1 MAIKFIYNSNQTV
14 QTDRH
19 IESRCMM
26 KSYSKYLLRR
36 ILYMV
41 VTLFIIITTTF
52 LLLQFLPGTPFAN
65 QDQLTAT
72 QLALLNEKYGLDQP
86 FLQRYATYLSNVL
99 KGDLGYSFQFNNLPV
114 TQIIAD
120 RAGPSMQLGL
130 QAMILGTFVG
140 TILGIIAAVKQNTW
154 IDTLTSI
161 FAIGGRSVP
170 NFVFAVI
177 LQFIFAVW
185 LSVLPIAF
193 WREGFRSTILP
204 TLALSISPMAEA
216 ARFIR
221 TEMIEVLNSDYIEL
235 ARAKGFSRFYIIA
248 KHALRNALI
257 PLLTIIGPVTA
268 GLMTG
273 SLVIEQIF
281 SIPGIGEQF
290 TKSILVNDYPTIMGI
305 TIMYSTLLIL
315 MILIVDILY
324 GVVDPRLRM
333 GGNK

>member
-1 MAIKFIYNSNQTV
+1 MNSYWKF
-14 QTDRH
+14 
-19 IESRCMM
+19 
-26 KSYSKYLLRR
+26 LLRR
-36 ILYMV
+36 LFYMV
-41 VTLFIIITTTF
+41 LTLFIIISATF

-72 QLALLNEKYGLDQP
+72 QLALLNEKYGLNKPIFEQY
-86 FLQRYATYLSNVL
+86 LTYLANVL

-130 QAMILGTFVG
+130 QAMVLGTVIG
-140 TILGIIAAVKQNTW
+140 TLLGVIAAVKQNTW

-177 LQFIFAVW
+177 LQFIFAVV
-185 LSVLPIAF
+185 LDILPIAF
-193 WREGFRSTILP
+193 WRNGFQSTILP

-235 ARAKGFSRFYIIA
+235 ARAKGFARIYIIF

-257 PLLTIIGPVTA
+257 PLLTILGPVTA

-305 TIMYSTLLIL
+305 TIMYSTILIL
-315 MILIVDILY
+315 MILLVDILY
-324 GVVDPRLRM
+324 GVIDPRMRM
-333 GGNK
+333 GQGGE

>member
-1 MAIKFIYNSNQTV
+1 MNS
-14 QTDRH
+14 
-19 IESRCMM
+19 
-26 KSYSKYLLRR
+26 YGKYLLRR
-36 ILYMV
+36 IFYMLL
-41 VTLFIIITTTF
+41 TLFIIITTTF

-65 QDQLTAT
+65 QDLLTAK
-72 QLALLNEKYGLDQP
+72 QLELLNEKYGLNKPIFDQ
-86 FLQRYATYLSNVL
+86 YLAYLGNIL
-99 KGDLGYSFQFNNLPV
+99 KGDFGYSFQFNNLPV

-120 RAGPSMQLGL
+120 RAGPSIQLGL
-130 QAMILGTFVG
+130 QAMVLGTVVG
-140 TILGIIAAVKQNTW
+140 TFLGVIAAVKQNTW
-154 IDTLTSI
+154 IDTFTSI
-161 FAIGGRSVP
+161 FAIAGRSVP

-177 LQFIFAVW
+177 LQFVFAVV
-185 LSVLPIAF
+185 LEVLPIAF
-193 WREGFRSTILP
+193 WREGFKSTILP

-235 ARAKGFSRFYIIA
+235 AKAKGFSKFYIIL

-257 PLLTIIGPVTA
+257 PLLTILGPVTA

-281 SIPGIGEQF
+281 SITGIGEQF

-305 TIMYSTLLIL
+305 TIMYSTILIV

-324 GVVDPRLRM
+324 GIIDPRLRM
-333 GGNK
+333 GGGK

>member
-1 MAIKFIYNSNQTV
+1 MNS
-14 QTDRH
+14 
-19 IESRCMM
+19 
-26 KSYSKYLLRR
+26 YGKYLLRR
-36 ILYMV
+36 IFYMLL
-41 VTLFIIITTTF
+41 TLFIIITTTF

-65 QDQLTAT
+65 QDLLTAK
-72 QLALLNEKYGLDQP
+72 QLELLNEKYGLNKPIFDQ
-86 FLQRYATYLSNVL
+86 YLAYLGYIL
-99 KGDLGYSFQFNNLPV
+99 KGDFGYSFQFNNLPV

-120 RAGPSMQLGL
+120 RAGPSIQLGL
-130 QAMILGTFVG
+130 QAMVLGTVVG
-140 TILGIIAAVKQNTW
+140 TFLGVIAAVKQNTW
-154 IDTLTSI
+154 IDTFTSI
-161 FAIGGRSVP
+161 FAIAGRSVP

-177 LQFIFAVW
+177 LQFVFAVV
-185 LSVLPIAF
+185 LEVLPIAF
-193 WREGFRSTILP
+193 WREGFKSTILP

-235 ARAKGFSRFYIIA
+235 AKAKGFSKFYIIL

-257 PLLTIIGPVTA
+257 PLLTILGPVTA

-305 TIMYSTLLIL
+305 TIMYSTILIV

-324 GVVDPRLRM
+324 GIIDPRLRM
-333 GGNK
+333 GGGK

>member
-1 MAIKFIYNSNQTV
+1 MNS
-14 QTDRH
+14 
-19 IESRCMM
+19 
-26 KSYSKYLLRR
+26 YGKYLLRR
-36 ILYMV
+36 IFYMLL
-41 VTLFIIITTTF
+41 TLFIIITTTF

-65 QDQLTAT
+65 QDLLTAK
-72 QLALLNEKYGLDQP
+72 QLELLNEKYGLNKPIFDQ
-86 FLQRYATYLSNVL
+86 YLAYLGNIL
-99 KGDLGYSFQFNNLPV
+99 KGDFGYSFQFNNLPV

-120 RAGPSMQLGL
+120 RAVPSIQLGL
-130 QAMILGTFVG
+130 QAMVLGTVVG
-140 TILGIIAAVKQNTW
+140 TFLGVIAAVKQNTW
-154 IDTLTSI
+154 IDTFTSI
-161 FAIGGRSVP
+161 FAIAGRSVP

-177 LQFIFAVW
+177 LQFVFAVV
-185 LSVLPIAF
+185 LEVLPIAF
-193 WREGFRSTILP
+193 WREGFKSTILP

-235 ARAKGFSRFYIIA
+235 AKAKGFSKFYIIL

-257 PLLTIIGPVTA
+257 PLLTILGPVTA

-305 TIMYSTLLIL
+305 TIMYSTILIV

-324 GVVDPRLRM
+324 GIIDPRLRM
-333 GGNK
+333 GGGK

>member
-1 MAIKFIYNSNQTV
+1 MLNTYW
-14 QTDRH
+14 R
-19 IESRCMM
+19 
-26 KSYSKYLLRR
+26 YLLKR
-36 ILYMV
+36 LFYMV
-41 VTLFIIITTTF
+41 LTLFIIITTTY
-52 LLLQFLPGTPFAN
+52 LLMQFLPGTPFAN

-72 QLALLNEKYGLDQP
+72 QLKLLNEKYGLDQP
-86 FLQRYATYLSNVL
+86 FFQQYLTYITNVL

-130 QAMILGTFVG
+130 QAMVLGTSVG
-140 TILGIIAAVKQNTW
+140 TLLGILAAVKQNTW
-154 IDTLTSI
+154 VDTFTSI

-170 NFVFAVI
+170 SFVFAVI
-177 LQFIFAVW
+177 LQFIFAVS
-185 LSVLPIAF
+185 LGVLPIAF
-193 WREGFRSTILP
+193 WRNGFASTILP
-204 TLALSISPMAEA
+204 TVALSISPMAEA

-235 ARAKGFSRFYIIA
+235 ARAKGFAKFYIIF

-257 PLLTIIGPVTA
+257 PLLTILGPVTA

-305 TIMYSTLLIL
+305 TILYSTILIV

-324 GVVDPRLRM
+324 GIVDPRMRM
-333 GGNK
+333 GEGGE

>member
-1 MAIKFIYNSNQTV
+1 MNSYG
-14 QTDRH
+14 
-19 IESRCMM
+19 
-26 KSYSKYLLRR
+26 KSVLRR
-36 ILYMV
+36 IFYMLL
-41 VTLFIIITTTF
+41 TLFIIITTTF

-65 QDQLTAT
+65 QDLLTAK
-72 QLALLNEKYGLDQP
+72 QLELLNEKYGLNKPIFDQY
-86 FLQRYATYLSNVL
+86 LTYLGNIL
-99 KGDLGYSFQFNNLPV
+99 KGDFGYSFQFNNLPV

-120 RAGPSMQLGL
+120 RAGPSIQLGL
-130 QAMILGTFVG
+130 QAMVLGTVVG
-140 TILGIIAAVKQNTW
+140 TFLGVIAAVKQNTW
-154 IDTLTSI
+154 IDTFTSI
-161 FAIGGRSVP
+161 FAIAGRSVP

-177 LQFIFAVW
+177 LQFIFAVV
-185 LSVLPIAF
+185 LEVLPIAF
-193 WREGFRSTILP
+193 WREGFKSTILP

-235 ARAKGFSRFYIIA
+235 AKAKGFSKFYIIL
-248 KHALRNALI
+248 KHALRNSLI
-257 PLLTIIGPVTA
+257 PLLTILGPVTA

-305 TIMYSTLLIL
+305 TIMYSTILIV

-324 GVVDPRLRM
+324 GIIDPRLRM
-333 GGNK
+333 GGGK

>member
-1 MAIKFIYNSNQTV
+1 MNS
-14 QTDRH
+14 
-19 IESRCMM
+19 
-26 KSYSKYLLRR
+26 YGKYLLRR
-36 ILYMV
+36 ILYMLL
-41 VTLFIIITTTF
+41 TLFIIITTTF

-65 QDQLTAT
+65 QDLLTAK
-72 QLALLNEKYGLDQP
+72 QLELLNEKYGLNKPIFDQ
-86 FLQRYATYLSNVL
+86 YLAYLGNIL
-99 KGDLGYSFQFNNLPV
+99 KGDFGYSFQFNNLPV

-120 RAGPSMQLGL
+120 RAGPSIQLGL
-130 QAMILGTFVG
+130 QAMVLGTVVG
-140 TILGIIAAVKQNTW
+140 TFLGVIAAVKQNTW
-154 IDTLTSI
+154 IDTFTSI
-161 FAIGGRSVP
+161 FAIAGRSVP

-177 LQFIFAVW
+177 LQFIFAVV
-185 LSVLPIAF
+185 LEVLPIAF
-193 WREGFRSTILP
+193 WREGFKSTILP

-235 ARAKGFSRFYIIA
+235 AKAKGFSKFYIIL

-257 PLLTIIGPVTA
+257 PLLTILGPVTA

-305 TIMYSTLLIL
+305 TIMYSTILIV

-324 GVVDPRLRM
+324 GIIDPRLRM
-333 GGNK
+333 GGGK

>member
-1 MAIKFIYNSNQTV
+1 
-14 QTDRH
+14 
-19 IESRCMM
+19 M

-140 TILGIIAAVKQNTW
+140 TLLGIIAAVKQNTW

>member
-1 MAIKFIYNSNQTV
+1 MNAYG
-14 QTDRH
+14 
-19 IESRCMM
+19 
-26 KSYSKYLLRR
+26 KYLLRR
-36 ILYMV
+36 IFYMLL
-41 VTLFIIITTTF
+41 TLFIIITTTF

-65 QDQLTAT
+65 QDLLTAK
-72 QLALLNEKYGLDQP
+72 QLELLNEKYGLNKPIFDQ
-86 FLQRYATYLSNVL
+86 YLAYLGNIL
-99 KGDLGYSFQFNNLPV
+99 RGDFGYSFQFNNLPV

-120 RAGPSMQLGL
+120 RAGPSIQLGL
-130 QAMILGTFVG
+130 QAMVLGTVVG
-140 TILGIIAAVKQNTW
+140 TFLGVIAAVKQNTW
-154 IDTLTSI
+154 IDTFTSI
-161 FAIGGRSVP
+161 FAIAGRSVP

-177 LQFIFAVW
+177 LQFVFAVV
-185 LSVLPIAF
+185 LEVLPIAF
-193 WREGFRSTILP
+193 WREGFKSTILP

-235 ARAKGFSRFYIIA
+235 AKAKGFSKFYIIL

-257 PLLTIIGPVTA
+257 PLLTILGPVTA

-305 TIMYSTLLIL
+305 TIMYSTILIV

-324 GVVDPRLRM
+324 GIIDPRLRM
-333 GGNK
+333 GGGK

>member
-1 MAIKFIYNSNQTV
+1 MNS
-14 QTDRH
+14 
-19 IESRCMM
+19 
-26 KSYSKYLLRR
+26 YGKYLLRR
-36 ILYMV
+36 ILYMLL
-41 VTLFIIITTTF
+41 TLFIIITTTF

-65 QDQLTAT
+65 QDLLTAK
-72 QLALLNEKYGLDQP
+72 QLELLNEKYGLNKPIFDQ
-86 FLQRYATYLSNVL
+86 YLAYLGNIL
-99 KGDLGYSFQFNNLPV
+99 KGDFGYSFQFNNLPV

-120 RAGPSMQLGL
+120 RAGPSIQLGL
-130 QAMILGTFVG
+130 QAMVLGTVVG
-140 TILGIIAAVKQNTW
+140 TFLGVIAAVKQNTW
-154 IDTLTSI
+154 IDTFTSI
-161 FAIGGRSVP
+161 FAIAGRSVP

-177 LQFIFAVW
+177 LQFVFAVV
-185 LSVLPIAF
+185 LEVLPIAF
-193 WREGFRSTILP
+193 WREGFKSTILP

-235 ARAKGFSRFYIIA
+235 AKAKGFSKFYIIL

-257 PLLTIIGPVTA
+257 PLLTILGPVTA

-305 TIMYSTLLIL
+305 TIMYSTILIV

-324 GVVDPRLRM
+324 GIIDPRLRM
-333 GGNK
+333 GGGK

>member
-1 MAIKFIYNSNQTV
+1 MNS
-14 QTDRH
+14 
-19 IESRCMM
+19 
-26 KSYSKYLLRR
+26 YGKYLLRR
-36 ILYMV
+36 IFYMLL
-41 VTLFIIITTTF
+41 TLFIIITTTF

-65 QDQLTAT
+65 QDLLTAK
-72 QLALLNEKYGLDQP
+72 QLELLNEKYGLNKPIFDQ
-86 FLQRYATYLSNVL
+86 YLAYLGYIL
-99 KGDLGYSFQFNNLPV
+99 KGDFGYSFQFNNLPV

-120 RAGPSMQLGL
+120 RAGPSIQLGL
-130 QAMILGTFVG
+130 QAMVLGTVVG
-140 TILGIIAAVKQNTW
+140 TFLGVIAAVKQNTW
-154 IDTLTSI
+154 IDTFTSI
-161 FAIGGRSVP
+161 FAIAGRSVP

-177 LQFIFAVW
+177 LQFIFAVV
-185 LSVLPIAF
+185 LEVLPIAF
-193 WREGFRSTILP
+193 WREGFKSTILP

-235 ARAKGFSRFYIIA
+235 AKAKGFSKFYIIL

-257 PLLTIIGPVTA
+257 PLLTILGPVTA

-305 TIMYSTLLIL
+305 TIMYSTILIV

-324 GVVDPRLRM
+324 GIIDPRLRM
-333 GGNK
+333 GGGK

>member
-1 MAIKFIYNSNQTV
+1 MNS
-14 QTDRH
+14 
-19 IESRCMM
+19 
-26 KSYSKYLLRR
+26 YGKYILRR
-36 ILYMV
+36 LFYMV
-41 VTLFIIITTTF
+41 LTLFIIISLTF

-72 QLALLNEKYGLDQP
+72 QLQLLNEKYGLDQP
-86 FLQRYATYLSNVL
+86 IFQRYLTYMGNVL
-99 KGDLGYSFQFNNLPV
+99 RGDFGYSFQYNNLPV

-130 QAMILGTFVG
+130 QAMLLGTTVG
-140 TILGIIAAVKQNTW
+140 IFLGVIAAVKQNTW
-154 IDTLTSI
+154 IDTLTSV

-170 NFVFAVI
+170 SFVFAVV
-177 LQFIFAVW
+177 LQYIFAVW

-193 WREGFRSTILP
+193 WRDGFASTILP
-204 TLALSISPMAEA
+204 TLALAISPMAEA
-216 ARFIR
+216 ARFVR
-221 TEMIEVLNSDYIEL
+221 TEMIEVLNADYIEL
-235 ARAKGFSRFYIIA
+235 AKAKGFSKVYIIA
-248 KHALRNALI
+248 KHALRNAII

-305 TIMYSTLLIL
+305 TILYSTLLIVL
-315 MILIVDILY
+315 ILIVDIVHGLI
-324 GVVDPRLRM
+324 DPRLRM
-333 GGNK
+333 GGEG